1 MKIRNDL
8 AKSVVEDYITET
20 FTKFE
25 PNIKNF
31 GNAFLAKMFV
41 HNHFDQLTQII
52 SKDGYIDITALES
65 FASSDIDKL
74 GKFEVPG
81 VGTKYL
87 FTSDDI
93 RVLINKM
100 KEKADA

>member
-8 AKSVVEDYITET
+8 AKSVIEDYITET

-41 HNHFDQLTQII
+41 HNNFDQLTQII
-52 SKDGYIDITALES
+52 SKDGYIDITALENFVS
-65 FASSDIDKL
+65 TDIDKL

-81 VGTKYL
+81 IGTKYL
-87 FTSDDI
+87 FTSDDV
-93 RVLINKM
+93 RALINKM
-100 KEKADA
+100 KDRADA